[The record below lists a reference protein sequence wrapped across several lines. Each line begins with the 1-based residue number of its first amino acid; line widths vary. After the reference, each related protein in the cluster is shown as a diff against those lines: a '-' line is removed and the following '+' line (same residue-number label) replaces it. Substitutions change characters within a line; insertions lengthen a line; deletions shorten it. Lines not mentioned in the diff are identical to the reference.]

1 MTIRAFTL
9 ALVAWAFTM
18 PISAHAQTQTGGAI
32 AEVNQRQVA
41 PDLYF
46 LHDATSSNSTFLVT
60 DEGVLIVDTR
70 QHPRDGQELLDRIR
84 KITDKPVKWVVNTH
98 FHADHH
104 YGNSVFKAAGATII
118 AHADTARIMQQ
129 VDRKEFARRQ
139 PFFKSRN
146 YDPGEVQLTLPDVT
160 FDKHASIRLGGRE
173 VRLLYFGPGQNPGD
187 TFVLFP
193 HARMVATPGAFAR
206 RSMPN
211 MAFTPSVES
220 WIDLLQ
226 KVAALDVDTVLPP
239 HGDVATRADV
249 RDLADFLKFEFALA
263 KTAIDKGI
271 PVETAVTTL
280 DFSPYKTWLNMSR
293 REHDVRALYELIQ
306 TGRRSYFE

>member
-1 MTIRAFTL
+1 MTIRPLTL
-9 ALVAWAFTM
+9 ALVSWAFAM
-18 PISAHAQTQTGGAI
+18 PISAHGQTQTGGAI
-32 AEVNQRQVA
+32 TELNQRQVA

-60 DEGVLIVDTR
+60 QEGVLVVDSR
-70 QHPRDGQELLDRIR
+70 QHPRDGQDLLDRIR
-84 KITDKPVKWVVNTH
+84 KITDKPIKWVVNTH

-160 FDKHASIRLGGRE
+160 FDKDASIRLGGRE

-193 HARMVATPGAFAR
+193 HARTVATPGAFAR

-220 WIDLLQ
+220 WINLLQ
-226 KVAALDVDTVLPP
+226 NVAALDVDTVLPP

-249 RDLADFLKFEFALA
+249 RDLADFLKFEYALVKRA
-263 KTAIDKGI
+263 VDVGT
-271 PVETAVTTL
+271 PVETAITTL
-280 DFSPYKTWLNMSR
+280 DFSPYKTLLNMNR
-293 REHDVRALYELIQ
+293 REHDIRALYELIQ
-306 TGRRSYFE
+306 TGQRNYFE

>member
-1 MTIRAFTL
+1 MTIRPLVL
-9 ALVAWAFTM
+9 ALVWCAFAA
-18 PISAHAQTQTGGAI
+18 PIPGQAQTQTGGAI
-32 AEVNQRQVA
+32 TEVTQRQVA

-46 LHDATSSNSTFLVT
+46 LHDPTSSNSTFLVT
-60 DEGVLIVDTR
+60 AEGVLVVDTR
-70 QHPRDGQELLDRIR
+70 QHPRDGQDLLDRIR
-84 KITDKPVKWVVNTH
+84 KITDKPIKWAVNTH

-104 YGNSVFKAAGATII
+104 YGNSVFKAAGATIV

-129 VDRKEFARRQ
+129 VDPKEFARRQ

-146 YDPGEVQLTLPDVT
+146 YDPGEVKLTLPDVT
-160 FDKHASIRLGGRE
+160 FDKDASIRLGGRE
-173 VRLLYFGPGQNPGD
+173 IRLVYFGPGQNPGD
-187 TFVLFP
+187 TFVFFP
-193 HARMVATPGAFAR
+193 HARAAATPGAFAR

-211 MAFTPSVES
+211 TAFTPSAES

-226 KVAALDVDTVLPP
+226 KVAAMEVDTVLPP

-249 RDLADFLKFEFALA
+249 GDLANFLKFEYALVKA
-263 KTAIDKGI
+263 AVDAGV
-271 PVETAVTTL
+271 PVETAVKTL
-280 DFSPYKTWLNMSR
+280 DFSPYKTWLNMNR

>member
-1 MTIRAFTL
+1 MTIRSLTL
-9 ALVAWAFTM
+9 ALVSCVFAA

-32 AEVNQRQVA
+32 TEVNQRQVA

-46 LHDATSSNSTFLVT
+46 LHDETSSNSTFLVT
-60 DEGVLIVDTR
+60 EEGVLVVDTR
-70 QHPRDGQELLDRIR
+70 QHPRDGQDLLDRIR
-84 KITDKPVKWVVNTH
+84 KITDKPIKWVVNTH

-118 AHADTARIMQQ
+118 AHADTTLIMQQ

-146 YDPGEVQLTLPDVT
+146 YDPGEVKLTLPDVT
-160 FDKHASIRLGGRE
+160 FDKDASIRLGGRDIH
-173 VRLLYFGPGQNPGD
+173 LFYFGPGQNPGD

-193 HARMVATPGAFAR
+193 HAVATPGAFAR

-220 WIDLLQ
+220 WINLLQ

-249 RDLADFLKFEFALA
+249 RDLADFLKFEYALVKRA
-263 KTAIDKGI
+263 VDGGT
-271 PVETAVTTL
+271 PVETAITTL
-280 DFSPYKTWLNMSR
+280 DFSPYKTWLNMNR
-293 REHDVRALYELIQ
+293 REHDIRALYELIQ
-306 TGRRSYFE
+306 TDRRSYFE

>member
-1 MTIRAFTL
+1 MTIRPLTL
-9 ALVAWAFTM
+9 AVVSWALAVPM
-18 PISAHAQTQTGGAI
+18 SAHAQTQTGGAI
-32 AEVNQRQVA
+32 TELNQRQVA

-46 LHDATSSNSTFLVT
+46 LHDETSSNSSFLVT
-60 DEGVLIVDTR
+60 DEGVLVVDTR
-70 QHPRDGQELLDRIR
+70 QHPRDGQDLLDRIR
-84 KITDKPVKWVVNTH
+84 KITAKPIKWVVNTH

-104 YGNSVFKAAGATII
+104 YGNSVFKSAGATII

-146 YDPGEVQLTLPDVT
+146 YDPGEVRLTLPDVT
-160 FDKHASIRLGGRE
+160 FDKDATIRLGGRE

-187 TFVLFP
+187 TFVHFP
-193 HARMVATPGAFAR
+193 HARTVATPGAFAR

-220 WIDLLQ
+220 WINLLQ
-226 KVAALDVDTVLPP
+226 TVAALDVDTVLPP
-239 HGDVATRADV
+239 HGDVANRADV
-249 RDLADFLKFEFALA
+249 GELAEFLKFEYALV
-263 KTAIDKGI
+263 KNAIDAGT
-271 PVETAVTTL
+271 PVEAAVTTL
-280 DFSPYKTWLNMSR
+280 DFTPYRTWLNMKR
-293 REHDVRALYELIQ
+293 REHDIRALYELIQ